1 MCKGIHLARE
11 RMIVVNTFKWMS
23 HKQMY
28 VDEIHVEKC
37 GPLSVGVYGGNQE
50 SDAYE
55 RGDAVL
61 AWWDPEL
68 QFEFVMIF
76 DTHHK
81 TKNIDYIIEAISER
95 KEKLKELFSYP
106 IHLAFHH
113 THMYLLAL
121 FTDELF
127 IKKCDQDDEELACL
141 ICLRKGEF
149 LYWLSVGDCFAY
161 LFHSEKTKNGKG
173 RLNKRKNYEYIG
185 RKNIF
190 AANTPCFTSGVR
202 GLEKGMN
209 HIVMA
214 TDGILECDKRR
225 FDDDQSLVEILH
237 DGNSL
242 QIEPVL
248 TNVLQWK
255 GRDCA
260 TIIGWSIDTDNKQC
274 AN

>member
-1 MCKGIHLARE
+1 ML
-11 RMIVVNTFKWMS
+11 N
-23 HKQMY
+23 
-28 VDEIHVEKC
+28 
-37 GPLSVGVYGGNQE
+37 
-50 SDAYE
+50 
-55 RGDAVL
+55 
-61 AWWDPEL
+61 
-68 QFEFVMIF
+68 
-76 DTHHK
+76 
-81 TKNIDYIIEAISER
+81 
-95 KEKLKELFSYP
+95 
-106 IHLAFHH
+106 
-113 THMYLLAL
+113 L
-121 FTDELF
+121 FT
-127 IKKCDQDDEELACL
+127 
-141 ICLRKGEF
+141 KGEF

-161 LFHSEKTKNGKG
+161 LFHSENENGKG

>member
-1 MCKGIHLARE
+1 
-11 RMIVVNTFKWMS
+11 MIEVNTFKWIS
-23 HKQMY
+23 HEKMY
-28 VDEIHVEKC
+28 LDQIHVEKC

-61 AWWDPEL
+61 AWWDPQLE
-68 QFEFVMIF
+68 FEFVMIF
-76 DTHHK
+76 DAHHK
-81 TKNIDYIIEAISER
+81 TKNIHYIIEAISAR
-95 KEKLKELFSYP
+95 KEKLQELFSYP

-127 IKKCDQDDEELACL
+127 IEKCEQENGELACL

-161 LFHSEKTKNGKG
+161 LFHPERGKNGKG
-173 RLNKRKNYEYIG
+173 RLNQRKYYECIG
-185 RKNIF
+185 RRNIF

-202 GLEKGMN
+202 GLERGMN

-214 TDGILECDKRR
+214 TDGILECNKQT
-225 FDDDQSLVEILH
+225 FEDDQTLFDALH
-237 DGNSL
+237 DGEFL
-242 QIEPVL
+242 QIEPAL
-248 TNVLQWK
+248 ANVLEWK

-260 TIIGWSIDTDNKQC
+260 TIIGWSIDTENRKR

>member
-1 MCKGIHLARE
+1 
-11 RMIVVNTFKWMS
+11 
-23 HKQMY
+23 
-28 VDEIHVEKC
+28 
-37 GPLSVGVYGGNQE
+37 
-50 SDAYE
+50 
-55 RGDAVL
+55 
-61 AWWDPEL
+61 
-68 QFEFVMIF
+68 
-76 DTHHK
+76 
-81 TKNIDYIIEAISER
+81 
-95 KEKLKELFSYP
+95 
-106 IHLAFHH
+106 
-113 THMYLLAL
+113 MYLLAL

-127 IKKCDQDDEELACL
+127 IEKCDQDDEELACL

-161 LFHSEKTKNGKG
+161 LFHSEQTKNGKG

-185 RKNIF
+185 RKNVF

-202 GLEKGMN
+202 GLEKGQN

-214 TDGILECDKRR
+214 TDGILECDKLK

-237 DGNSL
+237 DGSCL

-260 TIIGWSIDTDNKQC
+260 TIIGWSIDTENRQC

>member
-1 MCKGIHLARE
+1 
-11 RMIVVNTFKWMS
+11 MISLNTFKWIS
-23 HKQMY
+23 HEKMY
-28 VDEIHVEKC
+28 VDQIHVEKC

-61 AWWDPEL
+61 AWWDA

-76 DTHHK
+76 DAHHK
-81 TKNIDYIIEAISER
+81 TKTIQYIIDAISER
-95 KEKLKELFSYP
+95 REKLQELFSYP
-106 IHLAFHH
+106 VHLAFHH

-127 IKKCDQDDEELACL
+127 IEKCEQENEELACL

-149 LYWLSVGDCFAY
+149 LYWLSVGECFAY
-161 LFHSEKTKNGKG
+161 LFHSEREKNGKG
-173 RLNKRKNYEYIG
+173 RLNQPKYYECIG
-185 RKNIF
+185 RRNIF

-202 GLEKGMN
+202 GLERGVN
-209 HIVMA
+209 HIVMI
-214 TDGILECDKRR
+214 TDGILDCDKKMLE
-225 FDDDQSLVEILH
+225 DDQSLFAVLH
-237 DGNSL
+237 SRGCL

-248 TNVLQWK
+248 QNVLKWK

-260 TIIGWSIDTDNKQC
+260 TIIGWSIDTEKNKRV
-274 AN
+274 NEYK

>member
-1 MCKGIHLARE
+1 MWSSFSRRI
-11 RMIVVNTFKWMS
+11 W
-23 HKQMY
+23 
-28 VDEIHVEKC
+28 
-37 GPLSVGVYGGNQE
+37 GNQE

-149 LYWLSVGDCFAY
+149 YIGYQLVIVSRIYSIL
-161 LFHSEKTKNGKG
+161 
-173 RLNKRKNYEYIG
+173 RKRKM
-185 RKNIF
+185 
-190 AANTPCFTSGVR
+190 
-202 GLEKGMN
+202 EK
-209 HIVMA
+209 
-214 TDGILECDKRR
+214 
-225 FDDDQSLVEILH
+225 DD
-237 DGNSL
+237 
-242 QIEPVL
+242 
-248 TNVLQWK
+248 
-255 GRDCA
+255 
-260 TIIGWSIDTDNKQC
+260 
-274 AN
+274 

>member
-1 MCKGIHLARE
+1 M
-11 RMIVVNTFKWMS
+11 
-23 HKQMY
+23 
-28 VDEIHVEKC
+28 
-37 GPLSVGVYGGNQE
+37 GGNQE

-113 THMYLLAL
+113 TIYVLISIIYRWGCLLKNV
-121 FTDELF
+121 
-127 IKKCDQDDEELACL
+127 IKMMRNFPCL

-149 LYWLSVGDCFAY
+149 LYWLNASVIVFAY
-161 LFHSEKTKNGKG
+161 IIFHSEKTENGKG

-190 AANTPCFTSGVR
+190 LQLNTPCFTSGV
-202 GLEKGMN
+202 GE
-209 HIVMA
+209 
-214 TDGILECDKRR
+214 D
-225 FDDDQSLVEILH
+225 
-237 DGNSL
+237 
-242 QIEPVL
+242 
-248 TNVLQWK
+248 
-255 GRDCA
+255 
-260 TIIGWSIDTDNKQC
+260 
-274 AN
+274 

>member
-1 MCKGIHLARE
+1 
-11 RMIVVNTFKWMS
+11 MIEVNTFKWIS
-23 HKQMY
+23 HEKMY
-28 VDEIHVEKC
+28 LDQIHVEKC

-61 AWWDPEL
+61 AWWDPQLE
-68 QFEFVMIF
+68 FEFVMIF
-76 DTHHK
+76 DAHHK
-81 TKNIDYIIEAISER
+81 TKNIHYIIEAISER
-95 KEKLKELFSYP
+95 KEKLQELFSYP

-127 IKKCDQDDEELACL
+127 IEKCGQENGELACL

-161 LFHSEKTKNGKG
+161 LFHPERGKNGKG
-173 RLNKRKNYEYIG
+173 RLNQRKYYECIG
-185 RKNIF
+185 RRNVF

-202 GLEKGMN
+202 GLERGMN

-214 TDGILECDKRR
+214 TDGILECDKQT
-225 FDDDQSLVEILH
+225 FENDQSLFDALH
-237 DGNSL
+237 DGEFL

-248 TNVLQWK
+248 ANVLEWK

-260 TIIGWSIDTDNKQC
+260 TIIGWSIDTENRKR